1 VTPTKITSPSAL
13 RPSTLLGF
21 GLAAGAVVGA
31 LAANP
36 VQAYQ
41 ATFNLQVANE
51 TGQTSRTFIDAT
63 NDPGGWVNNTMV
75 MTVTSLDAIAGLS
88 RNVITNY
95 NGTVSNTSGLCV
107 ISTICSNGTVRAAT
121 FSFSK
126 PIKLGTGNN
135 FTVGSKLGVWT
146 GYSLQLFADGVQQGN
161 NISLTDV
168 TDSFNF
174 FSPTTS
180 LLLAANNAITVGLAC
195 TGTCAALTE
204 NEQFYISDVIV
215 EAPAPLPLIG
225 TGAAFAWT
233 RRLRRRIKTSPVQSA
248 RS

>member
-1 VTPTKITSPSAL
+1 VTPTRIASALAL

-21 GLAAGAVVGA
+21 GLAASALVGA
-31 LAANP
+31 LAGNP

-51 TGQTSRTFIDAT
+51 TSTSRTFT
-63 NDPGGWVNNTMV
+63 SGGNTDLYTE
-75 MTVTSLDAIAGLS
+75 MTVRSIPSIGSTTFGQVTTDNTTG
-88 RNVITNY
+88 VGP
-95 NGTVSNTSGLCV
+95 NGNGYGLCV
-107 ISTICSNGTVRAAT
+107 ITTICSGSPQAAT

-126 PIKLGTGNN
+126 PIQNFR
-135 FTVGSKLGVWT
+135 FTVGRNVIPET
-146 GYSLQLFADGVQQGN
+146 GWVNSFLR
-161 NISLTDV
+161 LTDGASSTQIALSGLV
-168 TDSFNF
+168 EGTTYSFPQ
-174 FSPTTS
+174 SI
-180 LLLAANNAITVGLAC
+180 LVAAGNSITVGFAC
-195 TGTCAALTE
+195 TSNCPSLGSE
-204 NEQFYISDVIV
+204 EFYISDVIV

>member
-51 TGQTSRTFIDAT
+51 TSTSRTFT
-63 NDPGGWVNNTMV
+63 SGGNTDLYTE
-75 MTVTSLDAIAGLS
+75 MTVRSIPSIGSTTFGQVTTDNTTGVGP
-88 RNVITNY
+88 NN
-95 NGTVSNTSGLCV
+95 NGYGLCV
-107 ISTICSNGTVRAAT
+107 ITTICSGSPQAAT

-126 PIKLGTGNN
+126 PIQNFR
-135 FTVGSKLGVWT
+135 FTVGRNVTPAGGWGDNSFLR
-146 GYSLQLFADGVQQGN
+146 
-161 NISLTDV
+161 LTDGASSTQIALSGLV
-168 TDSFNF
+168 AGTTYSFPQ
-174 FSPTTS
+174 SI
-180 LLLAANNAITVGLAC
+180 LVAAGNSITVGFAC
-195 TGTCAALTE
+195 TSNCPSLGSE
-204 NEQFYISDVIV
+204 EFYISDVIV